1 MNVHEESRGA
11 KHLHL
16 DIRVMYSNY
25 NLLFMTE
32 AREDFREMFD
42 QAFQLKANTNSPSK
56 LIFIVE
62 DDEEIGNLLLK
73 IIEQETIHKAIH
85 YVNARDALNALTRIM
100 PHLLL
105 LDYSLP
111 DMNGLELYDWLQSFE
126 HLEYIPTILM
136 SARNPPLEEIH
147 RRGILFL
154 RKPFAV
160 TELLATI
167 KKLFASGEHKA

>member
-1 MNVHEESRGA
+1 MN
-11 KHLHL
+11 
-16 DIRVMYSNY
+16 SNY
-25 NLLFMTE
+25 DLLLTSNV
-32 AREDFREMFD
+32 RKDFREMFD
-42 QAFQLKANTNSPSK
+42 QTFQLKATTNSPSK

-62 DDEEIGNLLLK
+62 DDEEIGNLLLQ
-73 IIEQETIHKAIH
+73 IIEQETLHKAIH
-85 YVNARDALNALTRIM
+85 QVNARNALDALTRIM

-126 HLEYIPTILM
+126 HLKYIPTILM

-147 RRGILFL
+147 RRGILYL

-160 TELLATI
+160 TELLAII
-167 KKLFASGEHKA
+167 KKLFASGEYEA

>member
-1 MNVHEESRGA
+1 M
-11 KHLHL
+11 
-16 DIRVMYSNY
+16 I
-25 NLLFMTE
+25 E
-32 AREDFREMFD
+32 ARKDFREMFN
-42 QAFQLKANTNSPSK
+42 QTFQLKANTNSSSK

-62 DDEEIGNLLLK
+62 DDEDIGALLLQ

-85 YVNARDALNALTRIM
+85 HVNARNALNAMMRTM

-111 DMNGLELYDWLQSFE
+111 DMNGLELYDWLQSFD
-126 HLEYIPTILM
+126 HVKNTPAILM

-147 RRGILFL
+147 KRGIIYL

-160 TELLATI
+160 TELLAII
-167 KKLFASGEHKA
+167 KKLFTDMEYQA

>member
-1 MNVHEESRGA
+1 
-11 KHLHL
+11 
-16 DIRVMYSNY
+16 MYSTY

-32 AREDFREMFD
+32 ARKEFSEMFN
-42 QAFQLKANTNSPSK
+42 QTFQLKTNTNSASK

-62 DDEEIGNLLLK
+62 DDEEIGNLLLQ

-85 YVNARDALNALTRIM
+85 HLDARNALNAATRVT

-111 DMNGLELYDWLQSFE
+111 DMNGLELYDLLQSFE
-126 HLEYIPTILM
+126 HLKNIPAILM
-136 SARNPPLEEIH
+136 SARNPPLEEIQK
-147 RRGILFL
+147 RGVHFL

-160 TELLATI
+160 TELLAII
-167 KKLFASGEHKA
+167 KKLFATKDYQA

>member
-1 MNVHEESRGA
+1 
-11 KHLHL
+11 
-16 DIRVMYSNY
+16 MYSTY

-32 AREDFREMFD
+32 ARKDFREMFD
-42 QAFQLKANTNSPSK
+42 QTFQLKANTNSPSK

-62 DDEEIGNLLLK
+62 DDVEIGNLLLQ

-85 YVNARDALNALTRIM
+85 HVDARNALQAATQVM

-126 HLEYIPTILM
+126 HLKNIPTILM
-136 SARNPPLEEIH
+136 SARNPPIEEIQ
-147 RRGILFL
+147 RRGILYL

-160 TELLATI
+160 TELLAII
-167 KKLFASGEHKA
+167 KKLFASKDYQA

>member
-1 MNVHEESRGA
+1 
-11 KHLHL
+11 
-16 DIRVMYSNY
+16 MYDY
-25 NLLFMTE
+25 
-32 AREDFREMFD
+32 R
-42 QAFQLKANTNSPSK
+42 FQPKINTNSPSK

-62 DDEEIGNLLLK
+62 DDEDIGALLLK
-73 IIEQETIHKAIH
+73 IIEQETNHKAIH
-85 YVNARDALNALTRIM
+85 HINARNALNALTRTM

-126 HLEYIPTILM
+126 HIKHIPTILM

-147 RRGILFL
+147 KRGLIYL

-160 TELLATI
+160 TELLAI
-167 KKLFASGEHKA
+167 IRKLFTNVKYQA

>member
-1 MNVHEESRGA
+1 
-11 KHLHL
+11 
-16 DIRVMYSNY
+16 MYSTY

-32 AREDFREMFD
+32 ARKDFREMFD
-42 QAFQLKANTNSPSK
+42 LTFQLKANTNSLSK

-62 DDEEIGNLLLK
+62 DDVEIGNLLLQ

-85 YVNARDALNALTRIM
+85 HMDARNALQAAKHVM

-126 HLEYIPTILM
+126 HLKNIPTILM
-136 SARNPPLEEIH
+136 SARNPPIEEIQ
-147 RRGILFL
+147 RREILYL

-160 TELLATI
+160 TELLAII
-167 KKLFASGEHKA
+167 KKLFSSKEYQA

>member
-1 MNVHEESRGA
+1 
-11 KHLHL
+11 
-16 DIRVMYSNY
+16 MYSTY
-25 NLLFMTE
+25 HLLFMTE
-32 AREDFREMFD
+32 ARKDFREMFN
-42 QAFQLKANTNSPSK
+42 QTFQLKANTNSPSK

-62 DDEEIGNLLLK
+62 DDEEIGNLLLQ

-85 YVNARDALNALTRIM
+85 HVDARNALQAATQVM

-126 HLEYIPTILM
+126 HLKNIPTILM
-136 SARNPPLEEIH
+136 SARNPPIEEIQ
-147 RRGILFL
+147 RRGILYL

-160 TELLATI
+160 TELLAII
-167 KKLFASGEHKA
+167 KKLFASKDYQA

>member
-1 MNVHEESRGA
+1 
-11 KHLHL
+11 
-16 DIRVMYSNY
+16 
-25 NLLFMTE
+25 
-32 AREDFREMFD
+32 MFN
-42 QAFQLKANTNSPSK
+42 QSFQFKKTTNSPSK

-62 DDEEIGNLLLK
+62 DDEEIGRLLLQ

-85 YVNARDALNALTRIM
+85 HVNARNALNALMRIG

-111 DMNGLELYDWLQSFE
+111 DMNGLELYDWLQTFE
-126 HLEYIPTILM
+126 HLKHIPTILM

-147 RRGILFL
+147 KRGIIYL

-167 KKLFASGEHKA
+167 KKIFTGVEYKA

>member
-1 MNVHEESRGA
+1 
-11 KHLHL
+11 
-16 DIRVMYSNY
+16 
-25 NLLFMTE
+25 
-32 AREDFREMFD
+32 MFN
-42 QAFQLKANTNSPSK
+42 QTFQLQANTNSLSK

-62 DDEEIGNLLLK
+62 DDEEIGNLLLQ

-85 YVNARDALNALTRIM
+85 HVDARNALKAAARVM

-126 HLEYIPTILM
+126 HLKNMPTILM
-136 SARNPPLEEIH
+136 SARNPPLVEIQ

-160 TELLATI
+160 TELLNTI
-167 KKLFASGEHKA
+167 KKVFNNQDYHA

>member
-1 MNVHEESRGA
+1 
-11 KHLHL
+11 
-16 DIRVMYSNY
+16 
-25 NLLFMTE
+25 
-32 AREDFREMFD
+32 MFD
-42 QAFQLKANTNSPSK
+42 HKFASKATGQAPAK
-56 LIFIVE
+56 LILIVE

-85 YVNARDALNALTRIM
+85 HVNARDALDALTRIM

-111 DMNGLELYDWLQSFE
+111 DMNGLELYDCLQSFV
-126 HLEYIPTILM
+126 HLKYISTILM
-136 SARNPPLEEIH
+136 SARNPPIDEIH
-147 RRGILFL
+147 RRGIIYL

-167 KKLFASGEHKA
+167 KKLFASVEYQA

>member
-1 MNVHEESRGA
+1 
-11 KHLHL
+11 
-16 DIRVMYSNY
+16 MYSNN
-25 NLLFMTE
+25 NLLFITA
-32 AREDFREMFD
+32 AREDFLEMFD
-42 QAFQLKANTNSPSK
+42 QTFQLKANTNSSSK

-62 DDEEIGNLLLK
+62 DDEEIGNLLLQ

-85 YVNARDALNALTRIM
+85 HVNARNAFDALARTM

-105 LDYSLP
+105 IDYSLP

-126 HLEYIPTILM
+126 HLKHTSTILM

-147 RRGILFL
+147 RRSIIFI

-160 TELLATI
+160 TELLAI
-167 KKLFASGEHKA
+167 IRKLFASMDYKA

>member
-1 MNVHEESRGA
+1 MN
-11 KHLHL
+11 
-16 DIRVMYSNY
+16 SNY
-25 NLLFMTE
+25 DLLLTSNV
-32 AREDFREMFD
+32 RKDFREMFD
-42 QAFQLKANTNSPSK
+42 QTFQLKATTNSPSK

-62 DDEEIGNLLLK
+62 DDEEIGNLLLQ
-73 IIEQETIHKAIH
+73 IIEQETLHKAIH
-85 YVNARDALNALTRIM
+85 QVNARNALDALTRIM

-126 HLEYIPTILM
+126 HLKYIPTILM

-147 RRGILFL
+147 RRGILYL

-160 TELLATI
+160 TELLAII
-167 KKLFASGEHKA
+167 KKLFSSGEYEA

>member
-1 MNVHEESRGA
+1 
-11 KHLHL
+11 
-16 DIRVMYSNY
+16 MYDY
-25 NLLFMTE
+25 
-32 AREDFREMFD
+32 R
-42 QAFQLKANTNSPSK
+42 FQPKINTNSPSK

-62 DDEEIGNLLLK
+62 DDEDIGELLLK
-73 IIEQETIHKAIH
+73 IIEQETNHKAIH
-85 YVNARDALNALTRIM
+85 HINARNALNALTRTM

-126 HLEYIPTILM
+126 HIKHIPTILM

-147 RRGILFL
+147 KRGLIYL

-160 TELLATI
+160 TELLAI
-167 KKLFASGEHKA
+167 IRKLFTNVKYQA

>member
-1 MNVHEESRGA
+1 
-11 KHLHL
+11 
-16 DIRVMYSNY
+16 
-25 NLLFMTE
+25 
-32 AREDFREMFD
+32 MFD
-42 QAFQLKANTNSPSK
+42 QTFQLKVTTNSPSK

-62 DDEEIGNLLLK
+62 DDEEIGNLLLQ
-73 IIEQETIHKAIH
+73 IIEQETLHKAIH
-85 YVNARDALNALTRIM
+85 QVNARNALDALTRIM

-126 HLEYIPTILM
+126 HLKYIPTILM

-147 RRGILFL
+147 RRGILYL

-160 TELLATI
+160 TELLAII
-167 KKLFASGEHKA
+167 KKLFSSGEYEA

>member
-1 MNVHEESRGA
+1 MN
-11 KHLHL
+11 
-16 DIRVMYSNY
+16 SNY
-25 NLLFMTE
+25 NLLLTSKV
-32 AREDFREMFD
+32 RKDFREMFD
-42 QAFQLKANTNSPSK
+42 QTFQLKATTNSPSK

-62 DDEEIGNLLLK
+62 DDEEIGNLLLQ
-73 IIEQETIHKAIH
+73 IIEQETLHKAIH
-85 YVNARDALNALTRIM
+85 QVNARNALDALTRIM

-126 HLEYIPTILM
+126 HLKYIPTILM

-147 RRGILFL
+147 RRGILYL

-160 TELLATI
+160 TELLAII
-167 KKLFASGEHKA
+167 KKLFSSGEYEA